1 MEPGQARRKLLACQA
16 RPPIQVEFLK
26 NWPGLIC
33 PANISSLV
41 PGQARPN
48 LLAWLRNN
56 IDFSSNHAETLDGIE
71 RQFSITGLL
80 LTSRRTCLDPVRSV
94 TKLDSQ
100 MWMLFLVVITRS
112 YYFRLVCVFSF
123 NCSSCP
129 ESYVVFIIVLKH
141 PSTM

>member
-1 MEPGQARRKLLACQA
+1 VACQA
-16 RPPIQVEFLK
+16 RPPVQAEFLK

-33 PANISSLV
+33 LANISSLV

-80 LTSRRTCLDPVRSV
+80 LTSRRTCLDHEQLDNVICIRSV

-100 MWMLFLVVITRS
+100 M
-112 YYFRLVCVFSF
+112 
-123 NCSSCP
+123 
-129 ESYVVFIIVLKH
+129 
-141 PSTM
+141 